1 MSITIGHIIANQTNS
16 RPVIRTAAVIYRRME
31 MSWMGWVMIGAMAAG
46 VILFAVVLIVSY
58 LEGWRRRR

>member
-1 MSITIGHIIANQTNS
+1 
-16 RPVIRTAAVIYRRME
+16 

-58 LEGWRRRR
+58 LEGWRWRRK